1 MGNTEGAQ
9 FVLEDLKE
17 DFTEVVAS
25 EACLNIG
32 ATFQDAEMEK

>member
-1 MGNTEGAQ
+1 LGNTEGAQ

-17 DFTEVVAS
+17 DFTEVVAF
-25 EACLNIG
+25 EARLNIG